1 MSAPTNPPARPKR
14 YDYGAVAFCYD
25 GRGSL
30 LARADRALAQIFLET
45 LSPGD
50 SVLVAGAGRGA
61 DVLAAAR
68 GRRDAEVTAVDHS
81 GAMLG
86 RLRSAADREGLR
98 VSCVESS
105 IETAALAARYDHVVA
120 H

>member
-25 GRGSL
+25 ELAALYSL
-30 LARADRALAQIFLET
+30 GQIARSKQIFLET

-61 DVLAAAR
+61 LGLGAAVQEIVGDDVVVAR
-68 GRRDAEVTAVDHS
+68 GEC
-81 GAMLG
+81 GG
-86 RLRSAADREGLR
+86 
-98 VSCVESS
+98 
-105 IETAALAARYDHVVA
+105 
-120 H
+120 